1 MLNVHDNR
9 DIESLSAYS
18 FDQQSDRGHKK
29 KRSLGSALR
38 KRFNKKGK
46 RSLSADRTREDH
58 LLRPSDSQSAY
69 DVPGA
74 YQMDDDKRLR
84 KSRSSSFSLN
94 LKKLFSRK
102 TKYSP
107 RPSPQPS
114 PLPVQ
119 NISHQNLNQPSN
131 YAQTNAIQYQTMPQQ
146 RQQYS

>member
-1 MLNVHDNR
+1 MFID
-9 DIESLSAYS
+9 A
-18 FDQQSDRGHKK
+18 
-29 KRSLGSALR
+29 
-38 KRFNKKGK
+38 
-46 RSLSADRTREDH
+46 
-58 LLRPSDSQSAY
+58 
-69 DVPGA
+69 PGA

-119 NISHQNLNQPSN
+119 NVTHQNLNQPSN
-131 YAQTNAIQYQTMPQQ
+131 YAHQTNAIQYQTMPQQ
-146 RQQYS
+146 RQQFT

>member
-18 FDQQSDRGHKK
+18 FDQQSDRGILFKSSHDLSRVFCFIFLGHKK

-69 DVPGA
+69 G
-74 YQMDDDKRLR
+74 
-84 KSRSSSFSLN
+84 N
-94 LKKLFSRK
+94 
-102 TKYSP
+102 
-107 RPSPQPS
+107 
-114 PLPVQ
+114 
-119 NISHQNLNQPSN
+119 
-131 YAQTNAIQYQTMPQQ
+131 
-146 RQQYS
+146 